1 MSRKRYDEEFKRKV
15 IQEHEAAEISCY
27 QLGQTYDVDAKC
39 VRSWCRLYKQ
49 FGDAYL
55 TANHSNLNYSAE
67 FKLQV
72 VNAYLAGGKT
82 YQSVAAEYE
91 IFAPT
96 TVRQWVMMYNNHEE
110 LMDSRPE
117 GSFDMVKDTTR
128 KTTLEERI
136 RIVEHC
142 IANNNN
148 YALSAR
154 EFQVSYGQVYSWV
167 KKYNS
172 GGAEKLVDRRGKLKS
187 EETLSEQECLQIE
200 NRMLRAENK
209 KQQMEIDFLKKL
221 EEIERRRF

>member
-15 IQEHEAAEISCY
+15 IQEHEAAGISCY
-27 QLGQTYDVDAKC
+27 QLGQTYGVDAKC

-72 VNAYLAGGKT
+72 VHAYLAGGKI

-142 IANNNN
+142 IANNND

-167 KKYNS
+167 KKYISVERKNWLTDVAS
-172 GGAEKLVDRRGKLKS
+172 QNLRRLYRNRNVFRLK
-187 EETLSEQECLQIE
+187 TECYE
-200 NRMLRAENK
+200 
-209 KQQMEIDFLKKL
+209 LKIKSSRWRL
-221 EEIERRRF
+221 IS

>member
-15 IQEHEAAEISCY
+15 IQEHEAAGISCY
-27 QLGQTYDVDAKC
+27 QLGQTYGVDAKC

-72 VNAYLAGGKT
+72 VHAYLAGGKT

-142 IANNNN
+142 IANNND

-167 KKYNS
+167 KKYISVERKNWLTDVAS
-172 GGAEKLVDRRGKLKS
+172 QNLRRLYRNRNVFRLK
-187 EETLSEQECLQIE
+187 TECYE
-200 NRMLRAENK
+200 
-209 KQQMEIDFLKKL
+209 LKIKSSRWRL
-221 EEIERRRF
+221 IS

>member
-15 IQEHEAAEISCY
+15 IQEHEATGISCY
-27 QLGQTYDVDAKC
+27 QLGQTYGVDAKC

-117 GSFDMVKDTTR
+117 GLFNMVKDTTR

-142 IANNNN
+142 IANDNN

-172 GGAEKLVDRRGKLKS
+172 GGAEKLVDRRGKSKS
-187 EETLSEQECLQIE
+187 EETLSEQECIQIE